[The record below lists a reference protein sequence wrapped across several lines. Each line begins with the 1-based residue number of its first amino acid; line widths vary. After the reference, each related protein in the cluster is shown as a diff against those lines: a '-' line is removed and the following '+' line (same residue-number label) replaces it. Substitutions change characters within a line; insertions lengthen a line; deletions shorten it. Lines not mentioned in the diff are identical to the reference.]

1 MLLGDQENVV
11 VAAGMSRCIDGTVV
25 FMSQYVLN
33 VFMRI
38 LTSKTINKMRGK
50 YNFLWSTGTHQG
62 WCNT

>member
-50 YNFLWSTGTHQG
+50 YNFL
-62 WCNT
+62 